1 MCYDI
6 SFTVKMKELA
16 DYFPDLIFDE
26 QILMNFEPVHIMG
39 HTYAEHPIIFREK
52 QDQRLHLKL
61 MEWGC
66 IPYYVKDEKTFMKQ
80 RATMLNARA
89 ERILGDNKSYWNK
102 IRNRRCLVPVSG
114 FYEHREIPAFKKKV
128 PYFISLKKQPTFF
141 LPGLYSVAELP
152 DKETGELIKR
162 FTYTIITRSANSLME
177 QIHNG
182 GDNAGR
188 MPLILPLQLSKKWLD
203 EDLSED
209 QYNAVLD
216 EKILPDEMNYRT
228 VFTIRSPKDRPDG
241 KEKNEEYMWE
251 KLPEILL

>member
-39 HTYAEHPIIFREK
+39 HTYAEHPIIYREK
-52 QDQRLHLKL
+52 QDQKVHLKL

-66 IPYYVKDEKTFMKQ
+66 IPYYVRDEKTFMKQ

-114 FYEHREIPAFKKKV
+114 FYEHREIPSFKKKV
-128 PYFISLKKQPTFF
+128 PYFISLKKQATFF

-152 DKETGELIKR
+152 DKDTGELLKR

-188 MPLILPLQLSKKWLD
+188 MPLILPLELSKKWLE
-203 EDLSED
+203 EDLGED
-209 QYNAVLD
+209 DYNAILD
-216 EKILPDEMNYRT
+216 EKISPDEMDYRT
-228 VFTIRSPKDRPDG
+228 VFTIRSPKERPDG
-241 KEKNEEYMWE
+241 KEKNEEYTWE
-251 KLPEILL
+251 KLPGILS

>member
-209 QYNAVLD
+209 DYNAVLD